1 MKDNA
6 LSSYMKCPE
15 CLNLGSQSVEEW
27 LPAVKNTVGRHSWQ
41 VEFHFSLWGYEN
53 LLNLIVRMAVQWLY

>member
-15 CLNLGSQSVEEW
+15 CINLGRQSVDEW
-27 LPAVKNTVGRHSWQ
+27 LPAVENTVGRHSWS
-41 VEFHFSLWGYEN
+41 VAGRVPFFFLG
-53 LLNLIVRMAVQWLY
+53 L